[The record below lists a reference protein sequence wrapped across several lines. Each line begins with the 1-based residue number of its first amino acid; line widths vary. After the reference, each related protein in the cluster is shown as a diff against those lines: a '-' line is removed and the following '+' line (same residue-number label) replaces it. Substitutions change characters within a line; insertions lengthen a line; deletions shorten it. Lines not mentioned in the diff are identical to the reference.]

1 MANDVS
7 SATDLRSI
15 LRLLSTRDARAFLG
29 GLPGKRLV
37 PMGVAIFSLFCTL
50 GFVTDIVDGGRH
62 PWPLLI
68 SNVLFGGTIGVIYG
82 YTSLRSWW
90 WRAGGFALHLLYV
103 VVVNAVVEPVNRPS
117 PDLARL
123 RIDGFAIIVC
133 ITISYTFFLRFI
145 GTAGVRYLS
154 ARAEIRLAAEIHAV
168 LVPVVNEHIGE
179 YQFFGVS
186 RASGDVGGDLVDLVR
201 TDHDEGWIGYIAD
214 VSGHGVSSGV
224 LMGMTKSAARMRLR
238 GRASLADL
246 LTALNEVLYP
256 LKRPS
261 MYVTFAGVRLT
272 PDADLEFT
280 VAGHLPILRVTRA
293 GDIHEATTPQI
304 PIGIFENYTF
314 TSGRL
319 ACEPGELL
327 VLVTDGITD
336 VFDRRDLEYGL
347 DRVKG
352 YLQAHAAEPL
362 ADIADGL
369 LRDASSYGVQLDDQT
384 LLLIRRQTPNST
396 LQTPHGLRLE
406 FGVWTFGVVKQPPT
420 S

>member
-1 MANDVS
+1 MANHVS
-7 SATDLRSI
+7 SANDLRSI

-29 GLPGKRLV
+29 GLPGKRLL
-37 PMGVAIFSLFCTL
+37 PMGAAIFSLFCTL

-62 PWPLLI
+62 PWQLLI
-68 SNVLFGGTIGVIYG
+68 SNVLFGGTIGVVYG
-82 YTSLRSWW
+82 YTSLRNWW
-90 WRAGGFALHLLYV
+90 WRGGGFALHLLYV
-103 VVVNAVVEPVNRPS
+103 VFINAIVEPTLRTA

-123 RIDGFAIIVC
+123 RFDGFAIIAC
-133 ITISYTFFLRFI
+133 ITVSYTFFLRFI

-168 LVPVVNEHIGE
+168 LVPVVDERIGE
-179 YQFFGVS
+179 YEFFGIS
-186 RASGDVGGDLVDLVR
+186 RASGDVGGDLVDFVR
-201 TDHDEGWIGYIAD
+201 TDHEDGWIGYIAD

-246 LTALNEVLYP
+246 LDSLNEVLHS

-261 MYVTFAGVRLT
+261 MYVTFAGVRKT
-272 PDADLEFT
+272 SDADLEFT
-280 VAGHLPILRVTRA
+280 VAGHLPILRLTRA
-293 GDIHEATTPQI
+293 GDIVEATTPQI

-314 TSGRL
+314 SSARL

-327 VLVTDGITD
+327 ALVTDGITD
-336 VFDRRDLEYGL
+336 VFDRGDQEYGL
-347 DRVKG
+347 DRVKR

-384 LLLIRRQTPNST
+384 LLLIRRSA
-396 LQTPHGLRLE
+396 
-406 FGVWTFGVVKQPPT
+406 
-420 S
+420 